1 MAFFILQFILSALII
16 VVAGSFLTKFTDEIS
31 ETTGWGRMFVGSL
44 LLAGATSL
52 PELMVDLKAVQLD
65 LPDLA
70 VGDLLGSSLFNLLIL
85 AVLDFTFPSTFRH
98 TAFSPKFLHH
108 SLAAVL
114 TIILTAIVG
123 IGIASK
129 IEVSFW
135 GVSLFSWA
143 VIIVYLQGVRL
154 IFLEGNNNS
163 TQATTKQPAQNVSK
177 LVKSKPLIRA
187 FSGYAASA
195 FAILWVAPHLVQ
207 AADKIAAQ
215 SGLGHT
221 FIGTTLVA
229 LATSL
234 PELVAT
240 LAAFRMGA
248 PDLALGN
255 IFGSNAFNMIL
266 FVPLDFMYPK
276 ILFSTVKSLH
286 AVTALSIVAATGT
299 AVMGQLYRKKERSR
313 FAEPSS
319 ETVVA
324 VIVLFLFLLYR
335 LQSVSVYAN

>member
-1 MAFFILQFILSALII
+1 MAASLMQFLASALVI
-16 VVAGSFLTKFTDEIS
+16 VIAGYVLTKFADKIADA
-31 ETTGWGRMFVGSL
+31 TGWGRMFVGSL

-52 PELMVDLKAVQLD
+52 PELMVDLKAIELD

-85 AVLDFTFPSTFRH
+85 ALLDFGFPSAFRG

-123 IGIASK
+123 LGIASRL
-129 IEVSFW
+129 ETAVL
-135 GVSLFSWA
+135 GVSVFTWA
-143 VIIVYLQGVRL
+143 VALVYLYGLRL
-154 IFLEGNNNS
+154 IFLERS
-163 TQATTKQPAQNVSK
+163 EDPKAEEEHAPASGLKANAR
-177 LVKSKPLIRA
+177 PIIIA
-187 FSGYAASA
+187 FSGYLISAGVILVAA
-195 FAILWVAPHLVQ
+195 PYLVQ
-207 AADKIAAQ
+207 AADELAKQ

-234 PELVAT
+234 PELVST
-240 LAAFRMGA
+240 LVAFRMGS

-266 FVPLDFMYPK
+266 FVPLDFMYPQV
-276 ILFSTVKSLH
+276 LFSSVKSIH
-286 AVTALSIVAATGT
+286 AVTALSVVVATSI

-319 ETVVA
+319 EVVVI
-324 VIVLFLFLLYR
+324 VIVLFLFLLYK
-335 LQSVSVYAN
+335 LNLTAS

>member
-1 MAFFILQFILSALII
+1 MVLIVFQFILSALVII
-16 VVAGSFLTKFTDEIS
+16 AAGYFLTKFADKIADV
-31 ETTGWGRMFVGSL
+31 TGWGKMFVGGL

-52 PELMVDLKAVQLD
+52 PELMVDLKAVTLD

-85 AVLDFTFPSTFRH
+85 ATLDFTFPSAFRH
-98 TAFSPKFLHH
+98 TAFSPAFLHH

-114 TIILTAIVG
+114 TIVLTAIVG
-123 IGIASK
+123 IGIISHLE
-129 IEVSFW
+129 ISFL

-143 VIIVYLQGVRL
+143 IAFVYLYGLRL
-154 IFLEGNNNS
+154 VYLEGNY
-163 TQATTKQPAQNVSK
+163 QLATPLSAGEQPSSGFNK
-177 LVKSKPLIRA
+177 YKPLLFA
-187 FSGYAASA
+187 VSGYIASA
-195 FAILWVAPHLVQ
+195 LVILAAAPFLVH
-207 AADKIAAQ
+207 AADQLAKQ

-255 IFGSNAFNMIL
+255 IFGSNAFNMLL
-266 FVPLDFMYPK
+266 FVPLDFMYHNN
-276 ILFSTVKSLH
+276 LFSSVRSIH
-286 AVTALSIVAATGT
+286 AVTALSVVAATGV

-313 FAEPSS
+313 FSEPSS
-319 ETVVA
+319 EVVVV
-324 VIVLFLFLLYR
+324 VIVLFLFLLYW
-335 LQSVSVYAN
+335 LK

>member
-1 MAFFILQFILSALII
+1 MAFVILQFVLSALVII
-16 VVAGSFLTKFTDEIS
+16 VAGSFLTKFADKIS
-31 ETTGWGRMFVGSL
+31 EATGWGRMFVGGL

-52 PELMVDLKAVQLD
+52 PELMVDLKAVQLA
-65 LPDLA
+65 LPNLA

-85 AVLDFTFPSTFRH
+85 AVLDFTYPSAFRR

-123 IGIASK
+123 IGIASRL
-129 IEVSFW
+129 ETSFL

-143 VIIVYLQGVRL
+143 VVIVYLYGLRL
-154 IFLEGNNNS
+154 VFLGGFDNFVHAVPSESEQTSPS
-163 TQATTKQPAQNVSK
+163 TSK
-177 LVKSKPLIRA
+177 YGSIITA
-187 FSGYAASA
+187 FSGYIATA
-195 FAILWVAPHLVQ
+195 FVILVVAPHLVG
-207 AADKIAAQ
+207 AADEIAKH

-234 PELVAT
+234 PELVST

-276 ILFSTVKSLH
+276 VLFSSVRSIH
-286 AVTALSIVAATGT
+286 AVTALSVIAATGI
-299 AVMGQLYRKKERSR
+299 AVMGQLYRKKEGSR

-319 ETVVA
+319 EMVV
-324 VIVLFLFLLYR
+324 VVVVLFLFLLYW
-335 LQSVSVYAN
+335 LKSAQ

>member
-1 MAFFILQFILSALII
+1 MVLIVFQFFLSALVII
-16 VVAGSFLTKFTDEIS
+16 AAGSFLTKFADKIADV
-31 ETTGWGRMFVGSL
+31 TGWGKMFVGGL

-52 PELMVDLKAVQLD
+52 PELMVDLKAVRLD

-70 VGDLLGSSLFNLLIL
+70 VGDLLGSSLSNLLIL
-85 AVLDFTFPSTFRH
+85 ATLDFAFPSAFRR
-98 TAFSPKFLHH
+98 TAFSPAFLHH

-114 TIILTAIVG
+114 TIVLTSIVG
-123 IGIASK
+123 IGIASRL
-129 IEVSFW
+129 ETSFF

-143 VIIVYLQGVRL
+143 VVVVYLYGLRL
-154 IFLEGNNNS
+154 IYLEGNY
-163 TQATTKQPAQNVSK
+163 QAVTPLVAEEQQPSEATRY
-177 LVKSKPLIRA
+177 KPLLLA
-187 FSGYAASA
+187 FSGYIASA
-195 FAILWVAPHLVQ
+195 LVILAAAPFLVH
-207 AADKIAAQ
+207 AADQLAKQ

-276 ILFSTVKSLH
+276 ALFSAVSSIH
-286 AVTALSIVAATGT
+286 AVTALG
-299 AVMGQLYRKKERSR
+299 
-313 FAEPSS
+313 
-319 ETVVA
+319 
-324 VIVLFLFLLYR
+324 
-335 LQSVSVYAN
+335 

>member
-1 MAFFILQFILSALII
+1 MTFVILQFVLSALVII
-16 VVAGSFLTKFTDEIS
+16 IAGLFLTKFADKIS
-31 ETTGWGRMFVGSL
+31 EATGWGRMFVGGL

-85 AVLDFTFPSTFRH
+85 AVLDFAYPSAFRR

-114 TIILTAIVG
+114 TVILTAIVG
-123 IGIASK
+123 IGIASRL
-129 IEVSFW
+129 ETSFL

-143 VIIVYLQGVRL
+143 VVVVYLYGLRL
-154 IFLEGNNNS
+154 IFLEGFDNS
-163 TQATTKQPAQNVSK
+163 VHAVPSEPEQTSPSTSK
-177 LVKSKPLIRA
+177 YRSIITA
-187 FSGYAASA
+187 FSGYIASA
-195 FAILWVAPHLVQ
+195 FVILLAAPYLVG
-207 AADKIAAQ
+207 AADEIAKHT
-215 SGLGHT
+215 GLGHT
-221 FIGTTLVA
+221 FVGTTLVA

-234 PELVAT
+234 PELVST

-255 IFGSNAFNMIL
+255 IFGSNAFNMVL

-276 ILFSTVKSLH
+276 VLFSSVSSIH
-286 AVTALSIVAATGT
+286 AVTALSVIAATGI

-313 FAEPSS
+313 FSEPSS
-319 ETVVA
+319 ETVVV
-324 VIVLFLFLLYR
+324 VIVLFLFLLYW
-335 LQSVSVYAN
+335 LKSA

>member
-1 MAFFILQFILSALII
+1 MAFSVLQFFLSALVI
-16 VVAGSFLTKFTDEIS
+16 VLAGFFLTKFADKIAEA
-31 ETTGWGRMFVGSL
+31 TGWGRMFVGGL

-85 AVLDFTFPSTFRH
+85 AVLDFAYPSAFRH

-123 IGIASK
+123 IGI
-129 IEVSFW
+129 VSRLETSFV
-135 GVSLFSWA
+135 GVSLFAWA
-143 VIIVYLQGVRL
+143 VVIVYFYGLRL
-154 IFLEGNNNS
+154 IFLEGNENTGS
-163 TQATTKQPAQNVSK
+163 QVADLPSEKVKTGVSK
-177 LVKSKPLIRA
+177 FRPLIIA
-187 FSGYAASA
+187 FSGYIASA
-195 FAILWVAPHLVQ
+195 FVILIAAPYLVR
-207 AADKIAAQ
+207 AADEIAKQ

-221 FIGTTLVA
+221 FVGTTLVA

-234 PELVAT
+234 PELAST

-255 IFGSNAFNMIL
+255 IFGSNAFNMLL
-266 FVPLDFMYPK
+266 FVPLDFMYPQA
-276 ILFSTVKSLH
+276 LFSSVKSIH
-286 AVTALSIVAATGT
+286 AVTALSIVAATGI

-313 FAEPSS
+313 LSEPSS
-319 ETVVA
+319 EMVVV
-324 VIVLFLFLLYR
+324 VIVLFLFLLYW
-335 LQSVSVYAN
+335 LK

>member
-1 MAFFILQFILSALII
+1 MVLVVFQFLLSALVII
-16 VVAGSFLTKFTDEIS
+16 FAGSFLTKFADKIADI
-31 ETTGWGRMFVGSL
+31 TGWGKMFVGGL

-52 PELMVDLKAVQLD
+52 PELMVDLKAVALD

-85 AVLDFTFPSTFRH
+85 ATLDFAFPSAFRR
-98 TAFSPKFLHH
+98 TAFSPAFLHH

-114 TIILTAIVG
+114 TIVLTSIVG
-123 IGIASK
+123 IGIASRL
-129 IEVSFW
+129 ETSFL

-143 VIIVYLQGVRL
+143 VAVVYLFGLRL
-154 IFLEGNNNS
+154 IYLEGNS
-163 TQATTKQPAQNVSK
+163 QAIVSGIGEEQHP
-177 LVKSKPLIRA
+177 LVTARYRPILLA
-187 FSGYAASA
+187 FLGYMASA
-195 FAILWVAPHLVQ
+195 LVILAAAPFLVH
-207 AADKIAAQ
+207 AADQLARQ

-221 FIGTTLVA
+221 FVGTTLVA

-255 IFGSNAFNMIL
+255 IFGSNAFNMLL
-266 FVPLDFMYPK
+266 FIPLDFMYPQN
-276 ILFSTVKSLH
+276 LFSSVKSIH
-286 AVTALSIVAATGT
+286 SVTALSVVAATGF

-313 FAEPSS
+313 LSEPSS
-319 ETVVA
+319 EIVVV
-324 VIVLFLFLLYR
+324 VIVLFLFLLYK
-335 LQSVSVYAN
+335 LK

>member
-1 MAFFILQFILSALII
+1 MAIVIFQFISSALLI
-16 VVAGSFLTKFTDEIS
+16 VFAGYFLTKFSDRIS
-31 ETTGWGRMFVGSL
+31 EITGIGRVFIGGL

-52 PELMVDLKAVQLD
+52 PELMVDLKAVEMD

-85 AVLDFTFPSTFRH
+85 STLDFSFPSAFRR
-98 TAFSPKFLHH
+98 TAFSPVFLHH

-114 TIILTAIVG
+114 TILLTSLVG
-123 IGIASK
+123 IGILSRL
-129 IEVSFW
+129 ENSFF

-143 VIIVYLQGVRL
+143 ILLVYLYGLRL
-154 IFLEGNNNS
+154 IFIEEKNKPKKDSELNEQKKIKLLENH
-163 TQATTKQPAQNVSK
+163 
-177 LVKSKPLIRA
+177 PLLLA
-187 FSGYAASA
+187 FLGYVTSA
-195 FAILWVAPHLVQ
+195 FVILIAAPYLVD
-207 AADKIAAQ
+207 AADGLSKI

-240 LAAFRMGA
+240 LTAFRMGA

-276 ILFSTVKSLH
+276 VLFSSVKSIH
-286 AVTALSIVAATGT
+286 AVTAFSIVAATSV
-299 AVMGQLYRKKERSR
+299 AVIGQLFRKKERSR
-313 FAEPSS
+313 LAEPSS
-319 ETVVA
+319 EIVVIA
-324 VIVLFLFLLYR
+324 ILLFLFLLYHIK
-335 LQSVSVYAN
+335 

>member
-1 MAFFILQFILSALII
+1 MAVVVLQFALSALAI
-16 VVAGSFLTKFTDEIS
+16 VIAGSFLTKFADKIS
-31 ETTGWGRMFVGSL
+31 EVTGWGRVFVGGL

-52 PELMVDLKAVQLD
+52 PELVVDLEAVRLD

-85 AVLDFTFPSTFRH
+85 ATLDFAFPSAFRR

-114 TIILTAIVG
+114 TIVLTAIVG
-123 IGIASK
+123 IGIISRL
-129 IEVSFW
+129 ETSFF

-143 VIIVYLQGVRL
+143 VVIVYLYGLRL
-154 IFLEGNNNS
+154 IFLETGVS
-163 TQATTKQPAQNVSK
+163 SAPAGASDVPRQALPVTTNYR
-177 LVKSKPLIRA
+177 PLLSA
-187 FSGYAASA
+187 FSGYIASA
-195 FAILWVAPHLVQ
+195 FVILVAAPYLVH
-207 AADKIAAQ
+207 AADEIAKH

-234 PELVAT
+234 PELIST

-255 IFGSNAFNMIL
+255 IFGSNAFNMML

-276 ILFSTVKSLH
+276 VLFSSVRSVH
-286 AVTALSIVAATGT
+286 AVTALSVIAATGIV
-299 AVMGQLYRKKERSR
+299 VMGQLYRKKERSR

-319 ETVVA
+319 ETVVV
-324 VIVLFLFLLYR
+324 VIILFLFLLYG
-335 LQSVSVYAN
+335 LKSA

>member
-1 MAFFILQFILSALII
+1 MEIVIFQFLASSIAI
-16 VVAGSFLTKFTDEIS
+16 VLAGSYLTKFADKIAEA
-31 ETTGWGRMFVGSL
+31 TGWGRLFVGGL

-52 PELMVDLKAVQLD
+52 PELMVDIKSVQLN

-85 AVLDFTFPSTFRH
+85 ATLDFAYPSAFRR
-98 TAFSPKFLHH
+98 TAFSPAFLHH

-114 TIILTAIVG
+114 TIVLTAIVG
-123 IGIASK
+123 IGI
-129 IEVSFW
+129 VSRLETSFL

-143 VIIVYLQGVRL
+143 VVVIYLFGLRL
-154 IFLEGNNNS
+154 IYMEGSEKSIADPSSKPPVFL
-163 TQATTKQPAQNVSK
+163 KR
-177 LVKSKPLIRA
+177 VKSRPLVFA
-187 FSGYAASA
+187 FSGYIACAVVILIAA
-195 FAILWVAPHLVQ
+195 PYLVN
-207 AADKIAAQ
+207 AADELAKV

-266 FVPLDFMYPK
+266 FVPLDFLYPK
-276 ILFSTVKSLH
+276 VLFSSVRITH
-286 AVTALSIVAATGT
+286 AVTAFCIVAATSV

-313 FAEPSS
+313 FSEPSS
-319 ETVVA
+319 EIVVV
-324 VIVLFLFLLYR
+324 VILLFLVLLYWIK
-335 LQSVSVYAN
+335 

>member
-1 MAFFILQFILSALII
+1 MATIVFQFISSALLII
-16 VVAGSFLTKFTDEIS
+16 VAGSFLTKFADNIADA
-31 ETTGWGRMFVGSL
+31 TGWGKMFIGGL

-52 PELMVDLKAVQLD
+52 PELMVDLKAVEMN

-85 AVLDFTFPSTFRH
+85 STLDFSFPSAFRR
-98 TAFSPKFLHH
+98 TAFSPVFLHH
-108 SLAAVL
+108 SLAATL
-114 TIILTAIVG
+114 TILLTSIVG
-123 IGIASK
+123 IGIMSRLE
-129 IEVSFW
+129 ISFF
-135 GVSLFSWA
+135 GVSIFSWA
-143 VIIVYLQGVRL
+143 IVLVYLYGLRL
-154 IFLEGNNNS
+154 IFIEANNKPTEDAVS
-163 TQATTKQPAQNVSK
+163 RETKRLNWMRNRPLSLALLGYITSA
-177 LVKSKPLIRA
+177 LVILI
-187 FSGYAASA
+187 AA
-195 FAILWVAPHLVQ
+195 PYLVH
-207 AADKIAAQ
+207 AADKLAKI

-276 ILFSTVKSLH
+276 VLFSSVRSIH
-286 AVTALSIVAATGT
+286 AVTAFSVVGATSIAII
-299 AVMGQLYRKKERSR
+299 GQLYRKKERSR
-313 FAEPSS
+313 LSEPSS
-319 ETVVA
+319 EIVVVA
-324 VIVLFLFLLYR
+324 ILLFLFLLY
-335 LQSVSVYAN
+335 YIK

>member
-1 MAFFILQFILSALII
+1 MGLVVFHFIVSALVI
-16 VVAGSFLTKFTDEIS
+16 VVAGSFLTKFADGVAEA
-31 ETTGWGRMFVGSL
+31 TGWGRMFVGGL

-52 PELMVDLKAVQLD
+52 PELMVDLKAVELD

-85 AVLDFTFPSTFRH
+85 ATLDFAYPSAFRH
-98 TAFSPKFLHH
+98 TAFSPNFLHH

-123 IGIASK
+123 IAIISK
-129 IEVSFW
+129 IETSFL
-135 GVSLFSWA
+135 GISLFSWA
-143 VIIVYLQGVRL
+143 VVIVYIYGLRL
-154 IFLEGNNNS
+154 IFLERNENPVQPVASEPG
-163 TQATTKQPAQNVSK
+163 QAMPDASK
-177 LVKSKPLIRA
+177 YRPLIIA
-187 FSGYAASA
+187 FSGYIASA
-195 FAILWVAPHLVQ
+195 FVILLAAPYLVR
-207 AADKIAAQ
+207 AADEIAKH

-234 PELVAT
+234 PELVST

-276 ILFSTVKSLH
+276 ALFSSVRSIH
-286 AVTALSIVAATGT
+286 AVTALSVVAATGI

-319 ETVVA
+319 ETVVV
-324 VIVLFLFLLYR
+324 VIVLFLFLLYW
-335 LQSVSVYAN
+335 LK

>member
-1 MAFFILQFILSALII
+1 MILVILQFILSALAII
-16 VVAGSFLTKFTDEIS
+16 VAGSFLTKFADKIADA
-31 ETTGWGRMFVGSL
+31 TGWGKLFVGGL

-52 PELMVDLKAVQLD
+52 PELMVDLKAVKLD

-85 AVLDFTFPSTFRH
+85 ATLDFAFPSAFRR
-98 TAFSPKFLHH
+98 TAFSPAFLHH

-114 TIILTAIVG
+114 TIVLTSIVG
-123 IGIASK
+123 IGIASRLE
-129 IEVSFW
+129 ISFF

-143 VIIVYLQGVRL
+143 VVVVYLYGLRL
-154 IFLEGNNNS
+154 IYLEGNYQAATPGEIEVHHPVNS
-163 TQATTKQPAQNVSK
+163 SHRY
-177 LVKSKPLIRA
+177 KSLLFA
-187 FSGYAASA
+187 FSGYIGCALVILAA
-195 FAILWVAPHLVQ
+195 APFLVQ
-207 AADKIAAQ
+207 AADELAKQ

-276 ILFSTVKSLH
+276 VLFSSVKSIH
-286 AVTALSIVAATGT
+286 AVTALCVVAATSI

-313 FAEPSS
+313 FSEPSS
-319 ETVVA
+319 EIV
-324 VIVLFLFLLYR
+324 VIVILLFLILLYC
-335 LQSVSVYAN
+335 LK

>member
-1 MAFFILQFILSALII
+1 MTSILLQFFLSASVI
-16 VVAGSFLTKFTDEIS
+16 VVAGSFLTTFADKIAAK
-31 ETTGWGRMFVGSL
+31 TGWGKMFVGGL

-52 PELMVDLKAVQLD
+52 PELMVDLKAVQLN

-85 AVLDFTFPSTFRH
+85 AVLDFTFPSAFKR
-98 TAFSPKFLHH
+98 TAFSSQNVHH

-114 TIILTAIVG
+114 SILLTAIAG

-129 IEVSFW
+129 IDLAFF
-135 GVSLFSWA
+135 GVSIFSWG
-143 VIIVYLQGVRL
+143 IVGTYFFGLRL
-154 IFLEGNNNS
+154 IYIEGNNEHSPEKN
-163 TQATTKQPAQNVSK
+163 TTSLK
-177 LVKSKPLIRA
+177 LVLKQRSFIGVIV
-187 FSGYAASA
+187 GYIVAASA
-195 FAILWVAPHLVQ
+195 ILFVAPFLVES
-207 AADKIAAQ
+207 ADELAKI

-234 PELVAT
+234 PELIST
-240 LAAFRMGA
+240 LAAFRIGS

-266 FVPLDFMYPK
+266 FFPLDFLFPK
-276 ILFSTVKSLH
+276 ALFSSVQSFH
-286 AVTALSIVAATGT
+286 SVTAFCIVGAMSI

-313 FAEPSS
+313 FTEPSS
-319 ETVVA
+319 EIVV
-324 VIVLFLFLLYR
+324 VLILLFLYLLYYVK
-335 LQSVSVYAN
+335 SSH

>member
-1 MAFFILQFILSALII
+1 MTFYLIQFALAAFFI
-16 VVAGSFLTKFTDEIS
+16 VVAGSFLTKFSDRIAE
-31 ETTGWGRMFVGSL
+31 ETGWGRIFVGGL

-85 AVLDFTFPSTFRH
+85 SILDFAFPSAFRR
-98 TAFSPKFLHH
+98 TSFSPKFLHH

-114 TIILTAIVG
+114 TIVLTAIVG
-123 IGIASK
+123 IGIISRLEIA
-129 IEVSFW
+129 FM
-135 GVSLFSWA
+135 GVSLFSW
-143 VIIVYLQGVRL
+143 IIALVYLYGLRL
-154 IFLEGNNNS
+154 IFLEGNGLPVLDLGS
-163 TQATTKQPAQNVSK
+163 SPSVKQVRISY
-177 LVKSKPLIRA
+177 KPLA
-187 FSGYAASA
+187 LASLGYLTCALVILVAA
-195 FAILWVAPHLVQ
+195 PYLVQ
-207 AADKIAAQ
+207 AADGIAKQ

-234 PELVAT
+234 PEMVAT
-240 LAAFRMGA
+240 LTAFRMGA

-276 ILFSTVKSLH
+276 VLFSSVRPVH
-286 AVTALSIVAATGT
+286 AVTAFSVVAAMGV

-313 FAEPSS
+313 FSEPSS
-319 ETVVA
+319 EVVFI
-324 VIVLFLFLLYR
+324 VIMLFLFLLYHMKET
-335 LQSVSVYAN
+335 V